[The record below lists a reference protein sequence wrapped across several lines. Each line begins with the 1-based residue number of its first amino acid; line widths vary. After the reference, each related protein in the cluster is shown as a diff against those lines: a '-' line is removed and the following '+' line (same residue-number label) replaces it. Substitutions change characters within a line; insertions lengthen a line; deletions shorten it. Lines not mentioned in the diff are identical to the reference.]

1 MLEKT
6 YSIFHRKF
14 QVKLPGISGVITL
27 LPVGV
32 FAFHCKPQDGTF
44 VQYQSVLSCFP
55 TRMEMVGST
64 GSAGTYFKTV
74 QSSKNW
80 NILFCSVPSDGTF
93 PAAFGFS
100 V

>member
-1 MLEKT
+1 
-6 YSIFHRKF
+6 
-14 QVKLPGISGVITL
+14 
-27 LPVGV
+27 
-32 FAFHCKPQDGTF
+32 
-44 VQYQSVLSCFP
+44 
-55 TRMEMVGST
+55 MEMVGST